1 MWSTSDSTSDR
12 WRPERA
18 HSACWLVRD
27 GKVLASLEVPDGR
40 KARARG
46 LLGRDRFEGAML
58 LHPVRSVH
66 TVRMQFDIDMALIDP
81 SGVVVKTM
89 RVNRNRVT
97 APRLRVKTVIEAE
110 AGAFN
115 MWGLKIGDELE
126 IRESR

>member
-1 MWSTSDSTSDR
+1 
-12 WRPERA
+12 
-18 HSACWLVRD
+18 
-27 GKVLASLEVPDGR
+27 
-40 KARARG
+40 
-46 LLGRDRFEGAML
+46 ML